1 MVTYVTAVRH
11 SEHPDAVSVISA
23 GKILPVVVIED
34 AAGAAPLADA
44 LIAGGLRCVE
54 VTFRT
59 AAAADAIKAMAE
71 RPELFVGA
79 GTVLTAVQVDQ
90 AVGAGARFIVS
101 PGFGPAVV
109 KRCQEVGVPVFP
121 GIATS
126 TEIQMALDA
135 GIETVKFF
143 PAEQLGGAPMV
154 KALAAPFRS
163 VRFIP
168 TGGVNTGNLA
178 AYLAVPAVAA
188 VGGTWM
194 VAPDL
199 LASGNWSEVTART
212 RAALEVTS

>member
-1 MVTYVTAVRH
+1 MVTDVTAVRH
-11 SEHPDAVSVISA
+11 TEHANTLSTISA
-23 GKILPVVVIED
+23 GRILPVVVLED
-34 AAGAAPLADA
+34 AAGAAPLAAA
-44 LIAGGLRCVE
+44 LLEGGLRCVE

-59 AAAADAIKAMAE
+59 DAAAESIRVMAE

-79 GTVLTAVQVDQ
+79 GTVLTPAQVDQ
-90 AVGAGARFIVS
+90 AVAAGARFIVS

-121 GIATS
+121 GVATS

-135 GIETVKFF
+135 GIDTVKFF
-143 PAEQLGGAPMV
+143 PAEQLGGVPMV

-163 VRFIP
+163 VKFIP

-199 LASGNWSEVTART
+199 LAAGNWTEVTART
-212 RAALEVTS
+212 RAALEASS